1 MTRPLAT
8 RRRFDDQTGE
18 KLRRSKAE
26 VLNAN
31 PSDPNHLDVALFVD
45 KDDADFE
52 PGSVVN
58 VSYCGF
64 SNSGAL
70 CKRDSPTTQF
80 QHLIASPFN

>member
-1 MTRPLAT
+1 
-8 RRRFDDQTGE
+8 
-18 KLRRSKAE
+18 
-26 VLNAN
+26 
-31 PSDPNHLDVALFVD
+31 VD